1 MMINFLYKYRFYLS
15 RRLLQIF
22 ILTLYFG
29 ANTYGWN
36 IVIGDLSSSI
46 IFGYI
51 PLSDPFVTLQMF
63 FAGAFIAIDI
73 LVGVVVILFIYG
85 VIGGRFFCS
94 WVCPVNIITETAA
107 ALRRALNFKAKENAI
122 SFSRNIRYWVIA
134 VSLGLSFI
142 FSLTAFD
149 MISPIGIAQRG
160 IIFGFGFGWFFL
172 VAIFLFDL
180 FSQEYGWCGHIC
192 PLGGFNAIIGKYS
205 LVKVVHDKEKCLYSM
220 ACFEVCPEVE
230 VLDMVGKKSKAITG
244 AECIKCG
251 RCIEVC
257 ENDAFK
263 VSIVGLAQQIKG

>member
-1 MMINFLYKYRFYLS
+1 MSNFLYRHRYYIS
-15 RRLLQIF
+15 RRVLQIT

-29 ANTYGWN
+29 ANAYGWK
-36 IVIGDLSSSI
+36 IIAGDLSSSI
-46 IFGYI
+46 IFGII
-51 PLSDPFVTLQMF
+51 PLSEPYVTLQMF
-63 FAGAFIAIDI
+63 FAGAVVATDVLIG
-73 LVGVVVILFIYG
+73 VGVILFIYG

-94 WVCPVNIITETAA
+94 WVCPVNIITETALS
-107 ALRRALNFKAKENAI
+107 LRRVLKFQEKENAI
-122 SFSRNIRYWVIA
+122 AFSKNIRYWVIL

-172 VAIFLFDL
+172 LAIFLFDL
-180 FSQEYGWCGHIC
+180 FSQRYGWCGHIC
-192 PLGGFNAIIGKYS
+192 PLGGFNAIIYFM
-205 LVKVVHDKEKCLYSM
+205 E
-220 ACFEVCPEVE
+220 CFKVCPEIQ

-257 ENDAFK
+257 PNDAFK
-263 VSIVGLAQQIKG
+263 VSIVSLAEQIKG

>member
-1 MMINFLYKYRFYLS
+1 MSNFLYRHRYYIS
-15 RRLLQIF
+15 RRLLQIT

-29 ANTYGWN
+29 ANAYGWK
-36 IVIGDLSSSI
+36 IIAGDLSSSI
-46 IFGYI
+46 IFGII
-51 PLSDPFVTLQMF
+51 PLSEPYVTLQMF
-63 FAGAFIAIDI
+63 FAGAVVATDVLIG
-73 LVGVVVILFIYG
+73 VGVILFIYG

-94 WVCPVNIITETAA
+94 WVCPVNIITETALW
-107 ALRRALNFKAKENAI
+107 LRGVFNFKEKENAI
-122 SFSRNIRYWVIA
+122 AFSKNIRYWVIL

-172 VAIFLFDL
+172 LAIFLFDL
-180 FSQEYGWCGHIC
+180 FSQRYGWCGHIC

-205 LVKVVHDKEKCLYSM
+205 LVKVVHDKDRCIHSM
-220 ACFEVCPEVE
+220 ECFKACPEVQ

-257 ENDAFK
+257 PNDAFK
-263 VSIVGLAQQIKG
+263 VSIVSLAQQIKG